1 MAPATSSTSQQQ
13 PKTSA
18 KWPRSSPCRGKQWPE
33 EECRRSP
40 LLSNEDF
47 INSIGRFRPK
57 QPNRQHTAGMAWKA
71 DVNSVAASRS
81 EEHTSELQSLMR
93 ISYAVFCL
101 KKTATTEISHYLPT
115 PSLHD
120 ALPISTTN
128 STSQQQPKTSAK
140 WPRSSPCRGKQWPEE
155 ECRRSPLLSNEDFIN
170 SIGRFRPKQP
180 NRQHTAGMAW
190 KADVNSVAAS

>member
-1 MAPATSSTSQQQ
+1 MRMSDWSSDVCSSDLNASSGSTGCVYAAPMAPATSSTSQQQ

-71 DVNSVAASRS
+71 DVNSVAASDNR
-81 EEHTSELQSLMR
+81 L
-93 ISYAVFCL
+93 
-101 KKTATTEISHYLPT
+101 
-115 PSLHD
+115 D
-120 ALPISTTN
+120 N
-128 STSQQQPKTSAK
+128 S
-140 WPRSSPCRGKQWPEE
+140 
-155 ECRRSPLLSNEDFIN
+155 
-170 SIGRFRPKQP
+170 
-180 NRQHTAGMAW
+180 
-190 KADVNSVAAS
+190 